1 MAHILEHVP
10 CPKCGS
16 RDNVG
21 RYSDGSEWCFGACGY
36 YKPPAGM
43 ARIRNVIR
51 PNPSGEASA
60 NGDIVLPSDATY
72 RLQEEHLSWLRKYGI
87 TTKEIIN
94 YRIMSSASRGLILP
108 IFDGQGKYLKFFI
121 NRPMMVGH
129 PKSID
134 NGKKPMVLFGTYENT
149 KHPEVVVLVEDYI
162 SAIKVSRQFFCVP
175 LFGSMVSADVILK
188 LQKKFKTVVYWL
200 DPDKYIHSVRTMLRY
215 GHVMNSVTVKSEQDP
230 KEHSDRDIF
239 KFISEAIE

>member
-1 MAHILEHVP
+1 MAYVVEHIP
-10 CPKCGS
+10 CPKCKS

-21 RYSDGSEWCFGACGY
+21 LYSDGSEWCFGCGY

-43 ARIRNVIR
+43 ARIRNAVR
-51 PNPSGEASA
+51 PDKEVSSA
-60 NGDIVLPSDATY
+60 NGDIVLPTDATY
-72 RLQEEHLSWLRKYGI
+72 RLQEEHLAWLRKYGI

-94 YRIMSSASRGLILP
+94 YRIMSSPSRGLILP

-121 NRPMMVGH
+121 NRPMMEGQ

-134 NGKKPMVLFGTYENT
+134 NGKKPMVLFGSYETT
-149 KHPEVVVLVEDYI
+149 KHPDLVVLVEDYI
-162 SAIKVSRQFFCVP
+162 SAMKVSRQFFCVP

-200 DPDKYIHSVRTMLRY
+200 DPDKYLHSVRTMLRY
-215 GHVMNSVTVKSEQDP
+215 GYVMSSVAVKSEQDP
-230 KEHSDRDIF
+230 KEHTDRDIYNF
-239 KFISEAIE
+239 VTEAVG